1 MQTTL
6 NKIRQ
11 HSPCVDGWNR
21 LLKSLNKTRADD
33 ELIEFRHIIDTQW
46 FSDAIWCLRTVD
58 GIEPSIA
65 SFISFCQDQCTELGV
80 DVEEMVEYDLS
91 NQSMT
96 YLADIACDVVLDASS
111 LISETL
117 IKQKLFYNSAGYD
130 RAIYKMEKMVE
141 REQIQ
146 KFIELFC

>member
-6 NKIRQ
+6 NKIQQ
-11 HSPCVDGWNR
+11 HSPCVEGWNR
-21 LLKSLNKTRADD
+21 LLKSLNKTQADD
-33 ELIEFRHIIDTQW
+33 EPIEFKHVIDTQW
-46 FSDAIWCLRTVD
+46 FSDAVWCLRTID
-58 GIEPSIA
+58 SIEPSIV

-96 YLADIACDVVLDASS
+96 NLADIACDVVLDASS
-111 LISETL
+111 SISHTL
-117 IKQKLFYNSAGYD
+117 IKQELFYNSAGYD
-130 RAIYKMEKMVE
+130 RAISKMEKMVK

-146 KFIELFC
+146 KFNELFC